1 MEVKVVY
8 LGLIAD
14 ITGKKE
20 ERLKLNSKIKF
31 SELLNI
37 IFNKYPKLN
46 EVRKKLELIILVNG
60 LKYSRDEEVNDGDEV
75 AIMTVPSGG

>member
-14 ITGKKE
+14 ITGRKE
-20 ERLKLNSKIKF
+20 EKVKLNSETKF

-37 IFNKYPKLN
+37 IFMKYPKLK
-46 EVRKKLELIILVNG
+46 ELSKKLELIFLVNG
-60 LKYSRDEEVNDGDEV
+60 LKYNGKDKLYDGDEI
-75 AIMTVPSGG
+75 AIMTIPSGG